1 MNRKRLRIVL
11 GVLVIIVLLVVIIPL
26 VGYFGVS
33 SADSFS
39 NETFYYLQ
47 LGASLSA
54 PTIS

>member
-1 MNRKRLRIVL
+1 MNHKRLRIVL

-54 PTIS
+54 LTIS